1 MRSSDVDW
9 NRIYEGKAKILYETG
24 ESDSIV
30 QSFKDDATAFNALK
44 KGTIVHKGPI
54 NCQLSSMLFP
64 MLENKGIP
72 THFLGRMTP
81 IAMKIRRLKMVPLE
95 VVMRNRVAG
104 SLVKRLGLNE
114 GTTLLHPVLEW
125 YYKRDDLGDPIVN
138 RDHIDVLR
146 LASHAVLAEVERL
159 ARKTNDVLVPYFAGR
174 DILLVDMK
182 LEFGVDDAGKV
193 YLGDEIS
200 GDTCRFWDAKTLDK
214 MDKDRFRQDLG
225 QVEEHYLELFRR
237 VVGHDPEF

>member
-1 MRSSDVDW
+1 MRSTDVDGI
-9 NRIYEGKAKILYETG
+9 RIYEGKAKVLFETG
-24 ESDSIV
+24 ERDAIV

-44 KGTIVHKGPI
+44 KGTILHKGPI
-54 NCQLSSMLFP
+54 NCQFSSALFP
-64 MLENKGIP
+64 MLEGKGIP
-72 THFLGRMTP
+72 THFLGMVSP
-81 IAMKIRRLKMVPLE
+81 NAMKIRRLTMVPLE

-104 SLVKRLGLNE
+104 SLVKRLGLAE
-114 GTTLLHPVLEW
+114 GTVLSHPVLEW

-138 RDHIDVLR
+138 RDHIDVLG

-159 ARKTNDVLVPYFAGR
+159 ARKTNDILVPFFATK

-182 LEFGVDDAGKV
+182 LEFGTDMSGKV
-193 YLGDEIS
+193 FLADEIS

-225 QVEEHYLELFRR
+225 QVEEHYIALFRR
-237 VVGHDPEF
+237 VVGHDPEI